1 MKKIH
6 SVTCENYVIFY
17 ISFIK
22 GRKYKNFI
30 CESAYYYITTHKLHI
45 QYTTYSD
52 ICK

>member
-22 GRKYKNFI
+22 GRKNIKTLYVI
-30 CESAYYYITTHKLHI
+30 VLIIT
-45 QYTTYSD
+45 
-52 ICK
+52 

>member
-1 MKKIH
+1 MRIMLFF
-6 SVTCENYVIFY
+6 IFHL
-17 ISFIK
+17 SK
-22 GRKYKNFI
+22 GGKYKNFI

>member
-6 SVTCENYVIFY
+6 SVTCENYVIF
-17 ISFIK
+17 IFHLSK
-22 GRKYKNFI
+22 GGKYKSFI